1 MSRLALFVNPDALLD
16 PHGEAMR
23 SAARRA
29 LVAFAAPPAAII
41 PASARTVGEV
51 NSVWP
56 FPHGPRIAE
65 NGALIELAGGDGDKP
80 QRRLLGPARLEIG
93 RNLSALR
100 SQYGW
105 RFRTLR
111 EISSEA
117 LTKIAGFSLF
127 AAAQAGERQA
137 SELVIW
143 DDGPQAWIEFHAAL
157 RHRGLRGEGGQALVE
172 ITGDTDKGVALAEVM
187 AWLRR
192 DDDHWQVGAIG
203 YAPSDL
209 PMLEA
214 ADLAVVLRPPNDAS
228 PPRQPAGAVELPL
241 TAAGWEAAGQTLRRW
256 WEEEQ

>member
-1 MSRLALFVNPDALLD
+1 MSRLALFVNPDVLLD
-16 PHGEAMR
+16 LDGEALR

-29 LVAFAAPPAAII
+29 LDAFAAPQAVIV
-41 PASARTVGEV
+41 PASARTLGEV

-56 FPHGPRIAE
+56 FPRGPRIAE
-65 NGALIELAGGDGDKP
+65 NGALIELAGDDSDTP
-80 QRRLLGPARLEIG
+80 QQRLLGPDRLEIQ
-93 RNLSALR
+93 RNLSGLR

-111 EISSEA
+111 EISNETLA
-117 LTKIAGFSLF
+117 KITGLSLF
-127 AAAQAGERQA
+127 GAAQAGERQA

-157 RHRGLRGEGGQALVE
+157 RHRGLRGEGSQALVE
-172 ITGDTDKGVALAEVM
+172 ITGATNKGVAMAEVL

-192 DDDHWQVGAIG
+192 DDDHWRVGAIG

-214 ADLAVVLRPPNDAS
+214 ADLAVVLRPAKDAP

-241 TAAGWEAAGQTLRRW
+241 TAAGWEAAGQALRRW
-256 WEEEQ
+256 WEAG